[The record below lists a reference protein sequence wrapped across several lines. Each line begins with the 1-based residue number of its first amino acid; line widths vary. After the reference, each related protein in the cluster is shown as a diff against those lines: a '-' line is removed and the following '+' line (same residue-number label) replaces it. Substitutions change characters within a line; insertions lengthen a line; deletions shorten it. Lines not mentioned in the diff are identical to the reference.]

1 MCRFFHYFS
10 YFIQQITIN
19 IPPKTFVFKSLSNI
33 LSAET
38 STTGKDLFMKHKL
51 ILIGCGGMAK
61 NHASRFESLEDC
73 MEVAAVVDIDLG
85 KAQAVSDL
93 LPNHPPAFTDYHEA
107 LEYGDLVLQ
116 VLPHHLHA
124 QVTIDCLNAGKH
136 VLAEKPLANTKAEC
150 LAMMEA
156 AKRNNRVL
164 MTAYC
169 MRFHPALLEMKRL
182 IQEKVYGE
190 CFQLSIW
197 TEQLTIKEDAP
208 WIHDRKLLGG
218 GQLFSHGCHYIDLM
232 LWMMGKPIRGTHS
245 GTNLCTPWMD
255 REGTSNV
262 CLEFEN
268 GALGY
273 HFGTWGARGT
283 RMGYSFHAHC
293 EKGLIDYKLQE
304 NKLLLRGNI
313 AEHVPGTP
321 EDCKE
326 YVLMDFTNSPTKH
339 TAAEMRHFIECVEN
353 NTTPETSP
361 EQSLAGLEVIW
372 ELYAAEDEH
381 RMADFSN
388 INMDAFIGK

>member
-1 MCRFFHYFS
+1 
-10 YFIQQITIN
+10 
-19 IPPKTFVFKSLSNI
+19 
-33 LSAET
+33 
-38 STTGKDLFMKHKL
+38 MKHKL

-61 NHASRFESLEDC
+61 NHVSRFENLEDRL
-73 MEVAAVVDIDLG
+73 EVTAVVDIDTA

-93 LPNHPPAFTDYHEA
+93 LPNHPPVFADYHDA
-107 LEYGDLVLQ
+107 LPLGDLVLQ

-124 QVTIDCLNAGKH
+124 ECTIECLNAGKH
-136 VLAEKPLANTKAEC
+136 VLAEKPLANTREEC

-169 MRFHPALLEMKRL
+169 MRFHPIIREMRRL
-182 IQEKVYGE
+182 IKEKVYGE

-197 TEQLTIKEDAP
+197 TEQLTIREDAA
-208 WIHDRKLLGG
+208 WLHDRKLLGG

-232 LWMMGKPIRGTHS
+232 LWMMGKPVRGTHS
-245 GTNLCTPWMD
+245 SSNFCTPWMD

-283 RMGYSFHAHC
+283 RLGYSFMAHC
-293 EKGLIDYKLQE
+293 EKGLIDFKLQE

-313 AEHVPGTP
+313 SEHIPGTP

-326 YVLMDFTNSPTKH
+326 YVLLDMGVRTGKH
-339 TAAEMRHFIECVEN
+339 TVEEMRHFLDCVESGK
-353 NTTPETSP
+353 TPETSP
-361 EQSLAGLEVIW
+361 EESLAGLEVIW
-372 ELYAAEDEH
+372 ELYKAEEEH
-381 RMADFSN
+381 RLADFTKLE
-388 INMDAFIGK
+388 IPF

>member
-1 MCRFFHYFS
+1 
-10 YFIQQITIN
+10 
-19 IPPKTFVFKSLSNI
+19 
-33 LSAET
+33 
-38 STTGKDLFMKHKL
+38 MKHKL

-61 NHASRFESLEDC
+61 NHVSRFENLEDRL
-73 MEVAAVVDIDLG
+73 EVTAVVDIDTA

-93 LPNHPPAFTDYHEA
+93 LPNHPPVFADYHDA
-107 LEYGDLVLQ
+107 LPLGDLVLQ

-124 QVTIDCLNAGKH
+124 QCTIECLDAGKH
-136 VLAEKPLANTKAEC
+136 VLAEKPLANTREEC

-169 MRFHPALLEMKRL
+169 MRFHPIIREMRRL
-182 IQEKVYGE
+182 IKEKVYGE

-197 TEQLTIKEDAP
+197 TEQLTIREDAA
-208 WIHDRKLLGG
+208 WLHDRKLLGG

-232 LWMMGKPIRGTHS
+232 LWMMGKPVRGTHS
-245 GTNLCTPWMD
+245 SSNFCTPWMD

-268 GALGY
+268 GARGY

-283 RMGYSFHAHC
+283 RLGYSFMAHC
-293 EKGLIDYKLQE
+293 EKGLIDFKLQE

-313 AEHVPGTP
+313 SEHIPGTP

-326 YVLMDFTNSPTKH
+326 YVLLDMGVRTGKH
-339 TAAEMRHFIECVEN
+339 TVEEMRHFLDCVESGK
-353 NTTPETSP
+353 TPETSP
-361 EQSLAGLEVIW
+361 EESLAGLEVIW
-372 ELYAAEDEH
+372 ELYKAEEEH
-381 RMADFSN
+381 RLADFTKLE
-388 INMDAFIGK
+388 IPF